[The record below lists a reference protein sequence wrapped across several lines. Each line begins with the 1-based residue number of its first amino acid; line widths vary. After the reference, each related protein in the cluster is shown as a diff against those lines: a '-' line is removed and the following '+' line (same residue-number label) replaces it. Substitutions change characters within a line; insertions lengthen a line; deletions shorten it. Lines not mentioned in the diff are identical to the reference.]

1 MRKIDEI
8 RKALESD
15 PLNRRPIFPIAQKF
29 RGFWCFFPEVLVASH
44 A

>member
-8 RKALESD
+8 WKALESD
-15 PLNRRPIFPIAQKF
+15 PLNRRPIFPIPQKF
-29 RGFWCFFPEVLVASH
+29 RSFGCFFPQVLVASH